1 AKEINKLARVNAED
15 KSILKGKIV
24 DSLNNINTVKLFVQ
38 NEYEKKYV
46 WKTQDKEVQSN
57 KRLVLFINFFRLLVD
72 VPVSIMLIAMIYSVI
87 SFWQR
92 NLISTGDVVFIF
104 ATSFAIMNQMWS
116 LSNSLCDLFV
126 EIGIVKQALAILSQP
141 IEVQDIA

>member
-1 AKEINKLARVNAED
+1 
-15 KSILKGKIV
+15 
-24 DSLNNINTVKLFVQ
+24 
-38 NEYEKKYV
+38 
-46 WKTQDKEVQSN
+46 
-57 KRLVLFINFFRLLVD
+57 
-72 VPVSIMLIAMIYSVI
+72 MLIAMIYSVI

-141 IEVQDIA
+141 IEVQDIANAKELKVTHGEIRFENVTFRHRDGQELFTNESLVIPAKQKVGLVGYSGR